1 MANCGV
7 ASVIMTQTGQLTEWG
22 VVGVIIALIGLF
34 ATVYAPM
41 AKNTKENTKAM
52 TELAVNIK
60 NLTKQFEI
68 QEANNEKTVKR
79 IWNHN
84 DEQDDRILEL
94 ERRVMLIEERGSQS
108 NE

>member
-1 MANCGV
+1 M
-7 ASVIMTQTGQLTEWG
+7 
-22 VVGVIIALIGLF
+22 LF
-34 ATVYAPM
+34 RS
-41 AKNTKENTKAM
+41 
-52 TELAVNIK
+52 VNIK

-68 QEANNEKTVKR
+68 QEASNEKTIKR

-94 ERRVMLIEERGSQS
+94 ERRVMLIEERGNQN

>member
-1 MANCGV
+1 MAELGT
-7 ASVIMTQTGQLTEWG
+7 AGIILTQQTGLTEWG

-68 QEANNEKTVKR
+68 QEASNEKTM

-94 ERRVMLIEERGSQS
+94 ERRVMLIEERGNQN